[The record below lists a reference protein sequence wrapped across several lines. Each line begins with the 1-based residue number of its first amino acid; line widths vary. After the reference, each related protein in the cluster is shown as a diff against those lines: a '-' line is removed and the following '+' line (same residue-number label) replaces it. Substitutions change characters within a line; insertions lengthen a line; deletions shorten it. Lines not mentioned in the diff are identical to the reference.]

1 MKIKSIIATAALLG
15 VMSATA
21 SALTTTA
28 VRFEAPV
35 PVKTIQPI
43 ELPMSHAGSEVN
55 LSMTIDAT
63 GKPRNVRVAHVSDQ
77 AAYKRIIATV
87 SRWEFA
93 PARKNGV
100 AVPTKVEL
108 PLEVKGL

>member
-1 MKIKSIIATAALLG
+1 MKIQSIVATAALLG
-15 VMSATA
+15 VLSTA

-28 VRFEAPV
+28 VSFEAPV
-35 PVKTIQPI
+35 PLRTIQPI
-43 ELPMSHAGSEVN
+43 EVPTSHRGSTVN
-55 LSMTIDAT
+55 LTMRIDAN
-63 GKPRNVRVAHVSDQ
+63 GRPSNVRVSGTSDQ

-87 SRWEFA
+87 SHWKFA

-100 AVPTKVEL
+100 AVSSKVEL

>member
-28 VRFEAPV
+28 VSFEAPV

-43 ELPMSHAGSEVN
+43 EVPMSHHGSTVN
-55 LSMTIDAT
+55 LSMTIDAA
-63 GKPRNVRVAHVSDQ
+63 GKPSNIRVMSAGNQ

-87 SRWEFA
+87 AQWEFA

-100 AVPTKVEL
+100 AVPAKVEL

>member
-1 MKIKSIIATAALLG
+1 MKIQSVIATAALLG
-15 VMSATA
+15 VLSSA

-28 VRFEAPV
+28 VSFEAPV

-43 ELPMSHAGSEVN
+43 ELPSSHHGSEVK
-55 LSMTIDAT
+55 LSMTVDAN
-63 GKPRNVRVAHVSDQ
+63 GKPSNVRVADVRDQ

-87 SRWEFA
+87 SKWEFA

-100 AVPTKVEL
+100 AVPAKVQL